1 MLKLTSKTGKANAK
15 QEVVFNYISDFRN
28 FANLLPAERLENT
41 EITKD
46 SIRFGLPGL
55 GDIGLNIAEQ
65 HPFDQLVINAIEGTA
80 ADFTFW
86 INILPMDENASQVSV
101 ILNANLNMF
110 MEMMAKGPLQQF
122 LDLMIDKVEDIK
134 FEGV

>member
-28 FANLLPAERLENT
+28 FANLLPADRLENT

-46 SIRFGLPGL
+46 SIRFTLPGM
-55 GDIGLNIAEQ
+55 GDIGLKIAEE

-86 INILPMDENASQVSV
+86 INILPMVENASQVNV

-122 LDLMIDKVEDIK
+122 LDLMIDKVEHIK
-134 FEGV
+134 FEAV